1 MGSHLKSKYDTLALS
16 RGLSALQNSRLPSMQ
31 LTQRFILIL
40 ATILTITL
48 AIAANGEP
56 EVEMEPE
63 PVVQTIEPPV
73 VMPEY
78 DYTIN
83 TTDAY
88 MTQDWIVYYPITAED
103 RRVLECIVEG
113 EAGTEG
119 LEGKMW
125 VATCLLN
132 AMKREGDASAVFVR
146 KQYQYDG
153 WEENVTDE
161 TITAVSRVF
170 DEGELMHDTVLW
182 FYAPKRGYSKWHETQ
197 NHVATVK
204 NHKFF
209 APW

>member
-1 MGSHLKSKYDTLALS
+1 MKDKFDTLAPLRVAS
-16 RGLSALQNSRLPSMQ
+16 
-31 LTQRFILIL
+31 FILVL
-40 ATILTITL
+40 ATILPVAL
-48 AIAANGEP
+48 ALAANDEP
-56 EVEMEPE
+56 EAEPEPE
-63 PVVQTIEPPV
+63 PVAQAVEPQV

-78 DYTIN
+78 DFEIPDYNKPATEY
-83 TTDAY
+83 AY
-88 MTQDWIVYYPITAED
+88 MAQDWIVYYPITAED

-132 AMKREGDASAVFVR
+132 AMKREGDASAAFVR

-170 DEGELMHDTVLW
+170 DDGELMHDTVLW

>member
-1 MGSHLKSKYDTLALS
+1 MKDKFDTPLRVAS
-16 RGLSALQNSRLPSMQ
+16 
-31 LTQRFILIL
+31 FILVL
-40 ATILTITL
+40 ATILPVAL
-48 AIAANGEP
+48 ALAANDEP
-56 EVEMEPE
+56 EAEPEPE
-63 PVVQTIEPPV
+63 PVAQAVEPQV

-78 DYTIN
+78 DFEIPDYNKPATEY
-83 TTDAY
+83 AY

-132 AMKREGDASAVFVR
+132 AMKREGDASAAFVR

-170 DEGELMHDTVLW
+170 DDGELMHDTVLW

-197 NHVATVK
+197 KFVAEVGG
-204 NHKFF
+204 HRLF

>member
-1 MGSHLKSKYDTLALS
+1 MMNPKFDTLAPLRVAS
-16 RGLSALQNSRLPSMQ
+16 
-31 LTQRFILIL
+31 FILVL
-40 ATILTITL
+40 ATILPVAL
-48 AIAANGEP
+48 ALAANDEP
-56 EVEMEPE
+56 EAEPEPE
-63 PVVQTIEPPV
+63 PVAQAVEPQV

-78 DYTIN
+78 DFEIPDYN
-83 TTDAY
+83 KPAAEYAY
-88 MTQDWIVYYPITAED
+88 MAQDWIVYYPITAED

-132 AMKREGDASAVFVR
+132 AMKREGDASAAFVR

-170 DEGELMHDTVLW
+170 DDGELMHDTVLW

-197 NHVATVK
+197 NHVATAK

>member
-1 MGSHLKSKYDTLALS
+1 MKDKFDTLATLRVAS
-16 RGLSALQNSRLPSMQ
+16 
-31 LTQRFILIL
+31 FILVL
-40 ATILTITL
+40 ATILPVAL
-48 AIAANGEP
+48 ALAANDEP
-56 EVEMEPE
+56 EAEPEPE
-63 PVVQTIEPPV
+63 PVAQAVEPQV

-78 DYTIN
+78 DFEIPDYNKPATEY
-83 TTDAY
+83 AY
-88 MTQDWIVYYPITAED
+88 LTQDWIVYYPITAED

-132 AMKREGDASAVFVR
+132 AMKREGDASAAFVR

-170 DEGELMHDTVLW
+170 DDGELMHDTVLW

-197 NHVATVK
+197 KFVAEVGG
-204 NHKFF
+204 HRLF

>member
-1 MGSHLKSKYDTLALS
+1 MKDKFDTLATLRVAS
-16 RGLSALQNSRLPSMQ
+16 
-31 LTQRFILIL
+31 FILVL
-40 ATILTITL
+40 ATILPVAL
-48 AIAANGEP
+48 ALAANDEP
-56 EVEMEPE
+56 EAEPEPE
-63 PVVQTIEPPV
+63 PVAQAVEPQV

-78 DYTIN
+78 DLEIPDYNKPATEY
-83 TTDAY
+83 AY
-88 MTQDWIVYYPITAED
+88 LTQDWIVYYPITAED

-132 AMKREGDASAVFVR
+132 AMKREGDASAAFVR

-170 DEGELMHDTVLW
+170 DDGELMHDTVLW

-197 NHVATVK
+197 KFVAEVGG
-204 NHKFF
+204 HRLF

>member
-1 MGSHLKSKYDTLALS
+1 MKDKFDTLATLRVAS
-16 RGLSALQNSRLPSMQ
+16 
-31 LTQRFILIL
+31 FILVL
-40 ATILTITL
+40 ATILPVAL
-48 AIAANGEP
+48 ALAANDEP
-56 EVEMEPE
+56 EAEPEPE
-63 PVVQTIEPPV
+63 PVAQAVEPQV

-78 DYTIN
+78 DFEIPDYNKPATEY
-83 TTDAY
+83 AY

-132 AMKREGDASAVFVR
+132 AMKREGDASAAFVR

-170 DEGELMHDTVLW
+170 DDGELMHDTVLW

-197 NHVATVK
+197 KFVAEVGG
-204 NHKFF
+204 HRLF